1 MYLGFETRGRLVGE
15 MRWRVAALVA
25 LSAMVVVPAV
35 SDGAQPGGSGSV
47 SVSVKPRTGSNR
59 THFAVSFR
67 AAVATGRDFHN
78 LYRVTAGNGTH
89 AGCLASAGTTA
100 APTRAGSTVRV
111 VLAPSGSKRW
121 CAGTFHG
128 QVWDVITIACPP
140 REACPAIEP
149 LPHQVGKFTF
159 RVTPG

>member
-1 MYLGFETRGRLVGE
+1 MYLGVEGRGRLGAE
-15 MRWRVAALVA
+15 MRRRVATLLA
-25 LSAMVVVPAV
+25 LSGMVAVPAV
-35 SDGAQPGGSGSV
+35 SDGAQPGPTGAV
-47 SVSVKPRTGSNR
+47 NVSVKPHTGSNR

-67 AAVATGRDFHN
+67 AAVTTGRSFHT
-78 LYRVTAGNGTH
+78 LYRITAGDATH
-89 AGCLASAGTTA
+89 AGCQSAVGMTA

-111 VLAPSGSKRW
+111 VLAPSGSKHW

-128 QVWDVITIACPP
+128 QVWEVITVACPP

-149 LPHQVGKFTF
+149 LPHQVGKFSF

>member
-1 MYLGFETRGRLVGE
+1 LLALGG
-15 MRWRVAALVA
+15 MVAI
-25 LSAMVVVPAV
+25 PAA
-35 SDGAQPGGSGSV
+35 SHGAQPRASGAV
-47 SVSVKPRTGSNR
+47 SVSVKPRTGSAR

-67 AAVATGRDFHN
+67 AAVSTGRSFHN
-78 LYRVTAGNGTH
+78 LYRVTAGTGNH
-89 AGCLASAGTTA
+89 AGCQAAAGTAA
-100 APTRAGSTVRV
+100 APTKAGSTVRV

-128 QVWDVITIACPP
+128 QVWDVITVACPA

-159 RVTPG
+159 RVTAG

>member
-1 MYLGFETRGRLVGE
+1 MYRGVGSLGRLGGE
-15 MRWRVAALVA
+15 MRWRVAALLA
-25 LSAMVVVPAV
+25 LSGMIVIPAV
-35 SDGAQPGGSGSV
+35 SDGAQLRSAGTV

-67 AAVATGRDFHN
+67 AAVATGRSVHN
-78 LYRVTAGNGTH
+78 LYRITADDGTH
-89 AGCLASAGTTA
+89 AGCQSAVGATAS
-100 APTRAGSTVRV
+100 PTKAGSTVRV

-128 QVWDVITIACPP
+128 QVWDVISVDCPP

>member
-25 LSAMVVVPAV
+25 LSGMVILPTV
-35 SDGAQPGGSGSV
+35 SDGEQPHATGAV
-47 SVSVKPRTGSNR
+47 TVSVKPRTGSGR

-67 AAVATGRDFHN
+67 AAVASGRTFHN
-78 LYRVTAGNGTH
+78 LYRITASNAAR
-89 AGCLASAGTTA
+89 AGCQGAVGMTA

-111 VLAPSGSKRW
+111 VLAPGGSKRW

-128 QVWDVITIACPP
+128 QVWDVITVVCPP
-140 REACPAIEP
+140 RKACPAIEP
-149 LPHQVGKFTF
+149 LPHQVGKFSF
-159 RVTPG
+159 RVTGG

>member
-1 MYLGFETRGRLVGE
+1 MYLGADGRGRLGRE
-15 MRWRVAALVA
+15 MRWRVAALLALGGMVA
-25 LSAMVVVPAV
+25 IPTASH
-35 SDGAQPGGSGSV
+35 GAQPRATGAV
-47 SVSVKPRTGSNR
+47 SVSVKPRTGSAR

-67 AAVATGRDFHN
+67 AAVSTGRSFHN
-78 LYRVTAGNGTH
+78 LYRVTANDGNH
-89 AGCLASAGTTA
+89 PGCQSASGMTA
-100 APTRAGSTVRV
+100 APTRAGSTVHL

-128 QVWDVITIACPP
+128 QVWDVITVACPP

-159 RVTPG
+159 RVTSG